1 MRSPRSALRAC
12 GAPQACYLARMRD
25 TSLDQQLR
33 SAIANKRLI
42 EFVYSGAQ
50 RVAEPHDYGVQK
62 ERPRLLVYQLRSASS
77 PSAQQGRGWRLLD
90 VEKIERLQV
99 LDAPFPGSR
108 GDAHQSHYAWDVLY
122 ARV

>member
-1 MRSPRSALRAC
+1 
-12 GAPQACYLARMRD
+12 MRD
-25 TSLDQQLR
+25 TSLDPPLR
-33 SAIANKRLI
+33 LAIANKRLI

-62 ERPRLLVYQLRSASS
+62 ERTRLLVYQLRSSSS
-77 PSAQQGRGWRLLD
+77 PSPREARGWRLLD

-99 LDAPFPGSR
+99 LDEPFPGSR
-108 GDAHQSHYAWDVLY
+108 GDAHQSHYVWEVLY